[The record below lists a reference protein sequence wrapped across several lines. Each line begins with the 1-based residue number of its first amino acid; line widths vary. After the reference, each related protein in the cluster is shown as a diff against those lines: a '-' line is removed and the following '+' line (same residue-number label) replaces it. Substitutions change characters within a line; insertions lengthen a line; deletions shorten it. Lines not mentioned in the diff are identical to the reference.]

1 MRKLSS
7 FRKSFLSLTLVLA
20 ILLTA
25 AAPALGAETVSDAAS
40 AIQLMKTEGSV
51 SITNGSGRALSVR
64 ENMRLYNG
72 YHAKTTE
79 KSYAWVN
86 LDSSKLIKLDEVSE
100 AEVRK
105 AGKKL
110 EVLLNSGN
118 LYFDVSEPLDQEES
132 LNIRTST
139 MIVGIRG
146 TCGWVKMLNAW
157 HAQVYLLEGR
167 VECSVTDP
175 ATGESRTTV
184 LQGGEMAEFVV
195 YPQGQTGER
204 CDIIRQ
210 SYTEEHIDGF
220 VLVELVKDRTLCE
233 KIHAD
238 SSLDVLGHF
247 DQSSAQKQLE
257 RDQAAMA
264 ETLREMEQALS
275 TQDNRVSQ
283 DPVWDSGSK
292 DSGGSRDDS
301 SDSGSSSTGGG
312 GSSGV
317 APEPA
322 SVTLTMPVTDMDV
335 QQALN
340 RPATQRVIVAPGT
353 DPARNTLEVGINMT
367 VDSGKTLTLSSGVPA
382 RVQGSLTVNGTADLG
397 DSLTNDGT
405 ITVNSANTLR
415 VAGRFVN
422 SAGGTIA
429 NTASGRITAGLGLSS
444 GGALSTAGQ
453 IEGPVSLTG
462 GSFTITGGEV
472 TSDQTATLS
481 VSGGAALALAGG
493 TVTNTGSGTAITLA
507 AGLSFPASFATD
519 FRAKTAVVSSP
530 VPSGYGPAQ
539 QSDGYYHLTQSETA
553 GPFLVS
559 GGKAGIDYD
568 YGVSG
573 GSGTLT
579 VYRDTPLTIS
589 MAAGN
594 DYTTDKIVIDDGVSA
609 NLTLAGVNIS
619 ATEPYTTPFSIAD
632 DSTGDVTITL
642 AAGTRNF
649 LEAGQYAA
657 AIQKNNLADAGSL
670 TITGSGSLTATGGAG
685 GTAIGGPI
693 AESIGTMVVSGG
705 EIVAIRGITASDFTM
720 SGGSING
727 YIRTDNFTISGGEI
741 FSDANIGYTV
751 SVNQGGT
758 IHLDGGTITN
768 TCTSEAS
775 GDYGAIFITEFT
787 SAIEGEIKTDIRGK
801 KDGLIALC
809 RLTPDTQYGPYIPD
823 GYAVKGPRA
832 DGYYHLEPIASE
844 FAVSG
849 GTEGTDYRYDTASH
863 TLHILTAAPMTLSM
877 AEGVTQT
884 TTDSIFVEDG
894 VSANLTLAGVKIDL
908 SATGEYSSGGGTGTP
923 GVPAFQIADNSSGN
937 VSLTLGAGTENTLRS
952 GAGRAGLEKNSKES
966 SGRLTIKG
974 TGKLTA
980 TGGSIY
986 MNPTPDMDHGGAGI
1000 GACGFPNNGN
1010 SICAN
1015 ITIESGEISASSSS
1029 SYTPGIGDEIG
1040 AVGIQI
1046 AGGTVTVPEKFGILG
1061 AEVTISGGTVNG
1073 SVALMSEPG
1082 NPGRLTISGGEIVCS
1097 KNGSAVSV
1105 NAPAQMSFTGGTVTQ
1120 IIEGTALRLYN
1131 SGGSDILTFPADC
1144 ATVFRSTHSRVID
1157 PLPDGWGVEQ
1167 RNDGYYYLT
1176 PWSTATLSSD
1186 GLTAEA
1192 IQAALADSD
1201 EVYISGSSP
1210 VSLAGNLTIPAGK
1223 AVTLEGGTKLSI
1235 GESGVSAPTVTVN
1248 GRLDASECT
1257 NFDHSGFLRIGP
1269 EGTFLAA
1276 INFVNR
1282 GVIENDGN
1290 IVFPYTRSTVMLN
1303 GGEYSSVGEPCRV
1316 TNRGTIDFGG
1326 TDPSSSGI
1334 LENSGTITGITRLI
1348 LSGKTDITG
1357 GTITAN
1363 STGSVLELHYGAS
1376 VTISGGT
1383 ITQESASGHAI
1394 GWSGGTDGTLS
1405 VTGGEVRAKAP
1416 SLLWY
1421 NADVTDEKGYQALEM
1436 ADGYYYLVKKEENP

>member
-233 KIHAD
+233 KIYAD

-283 DPVWDSGSK
+283 DPVWGSGSK

-367 VDSGKTLTLSSGVPA
+367 VDSGKTLTLNSGVPA

-422 SAGGTIA
+422 NAGGTIA

-507 AGLSFPASFATD
+507 AGLSFPAGFATD

-530 VPSGYGPAQ
+530 VPSGYGPVPR
-539 QSDGYYHLTQSETA
+539 SDGYYHLMQSETA

-741 FSDANIGYTV
+741 VSDANIGYTV

-863 TLHILTAAPMTLSM
+863 TLHILTATPMTLSM
-877 AEGVTQT
+877 AEGVAQT
-884 TTDSIFVEDG
+884 TTDSIFIDDG
-894 VSANLTLAGVKIDL
+894 VSANLTLAGVTIDVSSQDACALHIGNGTDTPGTGNVKITLVGDNSL
-908 SATGEYSSGGGTGTP
+908 SSGEFHPGLNSIGAAQLTIDGTGT
-923 GVPAFQIADNSSGN
+923 
-937 VSLTLGAGTENTLRS
+937 
-952 GAGRAGLEKNSKES
+952 
-966 SGRLTIKG
+966 
-974 TGKLTA
+974 LTA
-980 TGGSIY
+980 TGGTHS
-986 MNPTPDMDHGGAGI
+986 MSGDFFPGG
-1000 GACGFPNNGN
+1000 
-1010 SICAN
+1010 
-1015 ITIESGEISASSSS
+1015 
-1029 SYTPGIGDEIG
+1029 PGIGGNNIIINGGTITAITG
-1040 AVGIQI
+1040 ATDGTSFSIEADNFTVS
-1046 AGGTVTVPEKFGILG
+1046 GGTVNGDISTSSFDMSAGTVNGKVVNVSDSF
-1061 AEVTISGGTVNG
+1061 TISGGTVNG
-1073 SVALMSEPG
+1073 SVTLMSG
-1082 NPGRLTISGGEIVCS
+1082 SNTTGQLTISGGEIVCS

-1167 RNDGYYYLT
+1167 RNDGYYYLI
-1176 PWSTATLSSD
+1176 PWSTTTLSSD
-1186 GLTAEA
+1186 GITAEA

-1303 GGEYSSVGEPCRV
+1303 GGKYSSVGEPCRV

>member
-233 KIHAD
+233 KIYAD

-292 DSGGSRDDS
+292 DSGGSRDNSS
-301 SDSGSSSTGGG
+301 SDSGSSSTPSGGD
-312 GSSGV
+312 SGV
-317 APEPA
+317 TPEPA
-322 SVTLTMPVTDMDV
+322 TVTLTMPVTDMDV

-367 VDSGKTLTLSSGVPA
+367 VDSGKTLTLNSGVPA

-422 SAGGTIA
+422 SASGTIT
-429 NTASGRITAGLGLSS
+429 NTASGRITVGLGLSNAGS
-444 GGALSTAGQ
+444 LSTAGR

-481 VSGGAALALAGG
+481 VSSGAALALTGG
-493 TVTNTGSGTAITLA
+493 AVTNTGSGTAVTLA
-507 AGLSFPASFATD
+507 AGLSFPAGFATD
-519 FRAKTAVVSSP
+519 FRAKTAVVASP
-530 VPSGYGPAQ
+530 FPSGCGAAL
-539 QSDGYYHLTQSETA
+539 QSDGYYHLTQSETV
-553 GPFLVS
+553 GPFSVI
-559 GGKAGIDYD
+559 GGTDGIDYS
-568 YGVSG
+568 YGYGPSG

-579 VYRDTPLTIS
+579 VHRDTPLTIS
-589 MAAGN
+589 MAEGI

-609 NLTLAGVNIS
+609 NITLAGVNIS
-619 ATEPYTTPFSIAD
+619 ATEHNTTPFSIAD
-632 DSTGDVTITL
+632 NSTGDVTITL
-642 AAGTRNF
+642 AAGTQNN

-657 AIQKNNLADAGSL
+657 AIQKNNLANAGSL
-670 TITGSGSLTATGGAG
+670 TITGSGSLITSGGAG
-685 GTAIGGPI
+685 GTSIGGST
-693 AESIGTMVVSGG
+693 ATSIGTVVVSGG
-705 EIVAIRGITASDFTM
+705 EIVVIWGITASDFTM

-727 YIRTDNFTISGGEI
+727 SIRTSDFTMSGGKIDGNVLGVDKSFTITSGEI
-741 FSDANIGYTV
+741 KSSTGNTV
-751 SVNQGGT
+751 TTASGVTLNLT
-758 IHLDGGTITN
+758 GGTITCDSTNGSALSMGQVSEFPSTCN
-768 TCTSEAS
+768 TV
-775 GDYGAIFITEFT
+775 
-787 SAIEGEIKTDIRGK
+787 IRGK
-801 KDGLIALC
+801 DFAMQSL
-809 RLTPDTQYGPYIPD
+809 PD
-823 GYAVKGPRA
+823 GYVNSQHAD
-832 DGYYHLEPIASE
+832 DGYYYLEPGSIAGA
-844 FAVSG
+844 FAVTG
-849 GTEGTDYRYDTASH
+849 GTAGTDYEIESVTEGSN
-863 TLHILTAAPMTLSM
+863 TLKILTSTPLTIQNTDPS
-877 AEGVTQT
+877 TS

-894 VSANLTLAGVKIDL
+894 VSANLTLAGVKIDVSSQDACAL
-908 SATGEYSSGGGTGTP
+908 HIGNGTDTPGTGNVQITLVGDNSLSSGEFHPGLNSIGAAQLTIDGTGT
-923 GVPAFQIADNSSGN
+923 
-937 VSLTLGAGTENTLRS
+937 
-952 GAGRAGLEKNSKES
+952 
-966 SGRLTIKG
+966 
-974 TGKLTA
+974 LTA
-980 TGGSIY
+980 TGGTHS
-986 MNPTPDMDHGGAGI
+986 MSGDFFPGG
-1000 GACGFPNNGN
+1000 
-1010 SICAN
+1010 
-1015 ITIESGEISASSSS
+1015 
-1029 SYTPGIGDEIG
+1029 PGIGGNNI
-1040 AVGIQI
+1040 II
-1046 AGGTVTVPEKFGILG
+1046 NGGTITAITG
-1061 AEVTISGGTVNG
+1061 ATDGTSFSIEADSFTISGGTVNG
-1073 SVALMSEPG
+1073 DISTSSFDMSAG
-1082 NPGRLTISGGEIVCS
+1082 TVNGKVVNVSDSFTISGGEIVSNAAFTVETTPSVITEIHLNGGTITNNRTDQTAGDCGAILMDVSSVIIGEIRTDILGKNSEALMAMS
-1097 KNGSAVSV
+1097 KSTPEYTQGPYTPDGYAVSTLQSDGYYHLVLWKTVEIKSAEATAEAIQTALNSYDEVYITNDQDDLVDVTLASDLTIPARKVLSLSGIVDLTVSDSANLV
-1105 NAPAQMSFTGGTVTQ
+1105 NNGTIDLNNRSLTVNGTLTNSGIIKNCDNLALTASGSKLVMLDGEISGRDSTTWMITVANSPNLILTGGTITYMSDFGYL
-1120 IIEGTALRLYN
+1120 IGPLFETDTILPDNLGTEN
-1131 SGGSDILTFPADC
+1131 
-1144 ATVFRSTHSRVID
+1144 ATVFRSLGGLLGNDMGDMTEAMGYQSVRK
-1157 PLPDGWGVEQ
+1157 E
-1167 RNDGYYYLT
+1167 DGYY
-1176 PWSTATLSSD
+1176 
-1186 GLTAEA
+1186 
-1192 IQAALADSD
+1192 
-1201 EVYISGSSP
+1201 
-1210 VSLAGNLTIPAGK
+1210 
-1223 AVTLEGGTKLSI
+1223 
-1235 GESGVSAPTVTVN
+1235 
-1248 GRLDASECT
+1248 
-1257 NFDHSGFLRIGP
+1257 H
-1269 EGTFLAA
+1269 
-1276 INFVNR
+1276 
-1282 GVIENDGN
+1282 
-1290 IVFPYTRSTVMLN
+1290 
-1303 GGEYSSVGEPCRV
+1303 
-1316 TNRGTIDFGG
+1316 
-1326 TDPSSSGI
+1326 
-1334 LENSGTITGITRLI
+1334 
-1348 LSGKTDITG
+1348 
-1357 GTITAN
+1357 
-1363 STGSVLELHYGAS
+1363 
-1376 VTISGGT
+1376 
-1383 ITQESASGHAI
+1383 
-1394 GWSGGTDGTLS
+1394 
-1405 VTGGEVRAKAP
+1405 
-1416 SLLWY
+1416 
-1421 NADVTDEKGYQALEM
+1421 
-1436 ADGYYYLVKKEENP
+1436 LVKKEENP

>member
-7 FRKSFLSLTLVLA
+7 FPKSFLSLTLVLA

-25 AAPALGAETVSDAAS
+25 TAPALGAETVSDAAS

-210 SYTEEHIDGF
+210 SYAEEHIDGF
-220 VLVELVKDRTLCE
+220 VLVELVKDRALCE
-233 KIHAD
+233 KIYAD

-257 RDQAAMA
+257 RGQAAMA

-292 DSGGSRDDS
+292 DSGGSRDNSS
-301 SDSGSSSTGGG
+301 SDSGSSSTPSGGD
-312 GSSGV
+312 SGV
-317 APEPA
+317 TPEPA
-322 SVTLTMPVTDMDV
+322 TVTLTMPVTDMDV

-340 RPATQRVIVAPGT
+340 RPATRRVVVAPGT
-353 DPARNTLEVGINMT
+353 NAAQNTLEIGIDMT
-367 VDSGKTLTLSSGVPA
+367 VDSGKTLTLDSGVPA

-422 SAGGTIA
+422 SAGGTIT
-429 NTASGRITAGLGLSS
+429 NTASGRITVGLGLSNAGS
-444 GGALSTAGQ
+444 LSTAGR

-481 VSGGAALALAGG
+481 VSSGAALALTGG
-493 TVTNTGSGTAITLA
+493 AVTNTGSGTAVTLA
-507 AGLSFPASFATD
+507 AGLSFPANFATD
-519 FRAKTAVVSSP
+519 FRAKTAVVASP
-530 VPSGYGPAQ
+530 SPSGCGAAL
-539 QSDGYYHLTQSETA
+539 QSDGYYHLTQSETV
-553 GPFLVS
+553 GPFSVI
-559 GGKAGIDYD
+559 GGTDGIDYS
-568 YGVSG
+568 YGYGPSG

-579 VYRDTPLTIS
+579 VHRDTPLTIS
-589 MAAGN
+589 MAEGI

-609 NLTLAGVNIS
+609 NITLAGVNIS
-619 ATEPYTTPFSIAD
+619 ATEHNTTPFSIAD
-632 DSTGDVTITL
+632 NSTGDVTITL
-642 AAGTRNF
+642 AAGTQNN

-657 AIQKNNLADAGSL
+657 AIQKNNLANAGSL
-670 TITGSGSLTATGGAG
+670 TITGSGSLITSGGAG
-685 GTAIGGPI
+685 GTSIGGST
-693 AESIGTMVVSGG
+693 AASIGTVVVSGG
-705 EIVAIRGITASDFTM
+705 EIVVIWGITASDFTM

-727 YIRTDNFTISGGEI
+727 SIRTSDFTMSGGKIDGNVLGVDKSFTITSGEI
-741 FSDANIGYTV
+741 KSSTGNTV
-751 SVNQGGT
+751 TTASGVTLNLT
-758 IHLDGGTITN
+758 GGTITCDANNGSALSMGQVSEFPSTCN
-768 TCTSEAS
+768 TV
-775 GDYGAIFITEFT
+775 
-787 SAIEGEIKTDIRGK
+787 IRGK
-801 KDGLIALC
+801 DFAMQSL
-809 RLTPDTQYGPYIPD
+809 PD
-823 GYAVKGPRA
+823 GYVNSQHAD
-832 DGYYHLEPIASE
+832 DGYYYLEPGSIAGA
-844 FAVSG
+844 FAVTG
-849 GTEGTDYRYDTASH
+849 GTAGTDYEIESVTEGSK
-863 TLHILTAAPMTLSM
+863 TLKILTSTPLTIQNTDPS
-877 AEGVTQT
+877 TS

-937 VSLTLGAGTENTLRS
+937 VSLTLGAGTENTLLS
-952 GAGRAGLEKNSKES
+952 GAGRAGLEKNSEES

-980 TGGSIY
+980 TGGDIY
-986 MNPTPDMDHGGAGI
+986 MNATPDISHSGAGI
-1000 GACGFPNNGN
+1000 GACGFANNGN

-1029 SYTPGIGDEIG
+1029 SYAPGIGDEIG

-1046 AGGTVTVPEKFGILG
+1046 AGGTVTVPGTFGILS
-1061 AEVTISGGTVNG
+1061 ADITISGGTVNG
-1073 SVALMSEPG
+1073 DISTSSFDMSAG
-1082 NPGRLTISGGEIVCS
+1082 TVNGKVVNVSDSFTISGGEIVSNASIAYTVVVDQTSTVHLDGGTITNNCTS
-1097 KNGSAVSV
+1097 QDSGNYGAICIAESPLVIEGEIKTDIRGKKDDLMVLYRLSPDIQYGPYIPDGYAVSTL
-1105 NAPAQMSFTGGTVTQ
+1105 QS
-1120 IIEGTALRLYN
+1120 
-1131 SGGSDILTFPADC
+1131 
-1144 ATVFRSTHSRVID
+1144 
-1157 PLPDGWGVEQ
+1157 
-1167 RNDGYYYLT
+1167 DGYYHLVLWKT
-1176 PWSTATLSSD
+1176 VEIKSAEA
-1186 GLTAEA
+1186 TAET
-1192 IQAALADSD
+1192 IQAALNSYD
-1201 EVYISGSSP
+1201 EVYITNDQDDLVDVTFASD
-1210 VSLAGNLTIPAGK
+1210 LTIPAGK
-1223 AVTLEGGTKLSI
+1223 VLSLSGIVNLTVSDSANLVNNGTINLNNRSL
-1235 GESGVSAPTVTVN
+1235 TVN
-1248 GRLDASECT
+1248 GTLT
-1257 NFDHSGFLRIGP
+1257 
-1269 EGTFLAA
+1269 
-1276 INFVNR
+1276 
-1282 GVIENDGN
+1282 
-1290 IVFPYTRSTVMLN
+1290 
-1303 GGEYSSVGEPCRV
+1303 
-1316 TNRGTIDFGG
+1316 
-1326 TDPSSSGI
+1326 
-1334 LENSGTITGITRLI
+1334 NSGTISDCYNLALTASGSKLVMLDGDIFGWGSTTWMITVANSPNLI
-1348 LSGKTDITG
+1348 LTG
-1357 GTITAN
+1357 GTITYM
-1363 STGSVLELHYGAS
+1363 SDFGYLIGPLFETD
-1376 VTISGGT
+1376 TILPDNLGTENATVFRSLGG
-1383 ITQESASGHAI
+1383 
-1394 GWSGGTDGTLS
+1394 
-1405 VTGGEVRAKAP
+1405 
-1416 SLLWY
+1416 LLG
-1421 NADVTDEKGYQALEM
+1421 NDMGDMTEAMGYQSVQKE
-1436 ADGYYYLVKKEENP
+1436 DGYYHLVKKEENP